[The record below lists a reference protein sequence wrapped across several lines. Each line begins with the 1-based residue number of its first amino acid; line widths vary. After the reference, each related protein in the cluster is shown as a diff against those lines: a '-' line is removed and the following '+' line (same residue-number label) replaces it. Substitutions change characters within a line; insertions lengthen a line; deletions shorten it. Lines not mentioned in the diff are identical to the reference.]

1 MQKYIRP
8 SPKLQRAHLE
18 FPLLNPLSRKTL
30 LSQGSERC
38 NKAAKVIF
46 YGFKRFPARHSPLL
60 GESPKAKRI
69 LKRWG
74 VRPGTYLGIQGESTL
89 PSSFPLQQGAA
100 GGGQSS
106 QRKPCSKCPFFHK
119 TAEYFSTLNTP
130 KPHLCL
136 HGINGD
142 LKFLAHVALGRT
154 R

>member
-30 LSQGSERC
+30 LSQGGERC

-46 YGFKRFPARHSPLL
+46 YGFKRFPAHHNPLP
-60 GESPKAKRI
+60 GESPKAEWIPKQ
-69 LKRWG
+69 WG
-74 VRPGTYLGIQGESTL
+74 ARTGSRRKVHCLPPSLRNRERREEGE
-89 PSSFPLQQGAA
+89 AA
-100 GGGQSS
+100 
-106 QRKPCSKCPFFHK
+106 KENLEAKCPFSHK
-119 TAEYFSTLNTP
+119 TAEDFSALNTP

-136 HGINGD
+136 RGVNGD